1 MTYQENPN
9 RNRRATE
16 ETNYTP
22 WAIGGALAL
31 ALIIGGFMMFGRDAG
46 TNSTANNST
55 NRPAAT
61 TTAPATTGS
70 GTVTPRPDPVQP
82 ANPAGNTPTAP
93 GSAR

>member
-1 MTYQENPN
+1 MTYQQNDPH
-9 RNRRATE
+9 NRRPANG

-22 WAIGGALAL
+22 WIIGALGALAL
-31 ALIIGGFMMFGRDAG
+31 IFGIFFMSG
-46 TNSTANNST
+46 NSTDTST
-55 NRPAAT
+55 ATSTRPATT

-82 ANPAGNTPTAP
+82 ANPAGNMPTAP